1 MEQAS
6 RLDRGDGVEL
16 AWARQEGRGP
26 TVVFL
31 PGFRSDMTGDKATAL
46 AAFCAE
52 RGQAM
57 LRFDYSG
64 HGASGGRFE
73 DGTIGRWTDDALAVI
88 DRLTEGPLVLVGSSM
103 GGWIALLAALA
114 RPDRVAGADRH
125 RRRARLHRGADVAGD
140 DASSSA
146 PPSCAT
152 ACCHVP
158 SQYGEPYP
166 HHPRAD
172 RGRPHPSAAEC
183 ADRARLPGAAAA
195 RPGRSR
201 RALGDWRCG
210 SPSRSPA
217 GTFRSSLVKDGDHRL
232 SRPQDL
238 ALLRRTLA
246 AAPRPG
252 WRVAPRGS
260 SDSAS
265 AGQAPACV
273 SPARHLAV
281 LRPEAARHRRSSRA
295 SARSNGTGSG
305 AATPSSRAAS
315 CHHVGTLR
323 RLVVHQIEHA
333 CATARG
339 PAASPPS
346 PHARCRRGGC
356 GRTRGPAC

>member
-1 MEQAS
+1 MQS
-6 RLDRGDGVEL
+6 TGRLDRGDGVEL

-114 RPDRVAGADRH
+114 RPDRVAALIGIAAAPDFTEALMWQAMTVEQ
-125 RRRARLHRGADVAGD
+125 RATLMRDGVLHR
-140 DASSSA
+140 
-146 PPSCAT
+146 
-152 ACCHVP
+152 P

-166 HHPRAD
+166 IT
-172 RGRPHPSAAEC
+172 
-183 ADRARLPGAAAA
+183 
-195 RPGRSR
+195 
-201 RALGDWRCG
+201 RALIEDGRTRLLLNAPIALDCPVRLLHGQDDPDVPWELALRIAERVTG
-210 SPSRSPA
+210 RDVQVI
-217 GTFRSSLVKDGDHRL
+217 LVKDGDHRL

-246 AAPRPG
+246 PFL
-252 WRVAPRGS
+252 
-260 SDSAS
+260 
-265 AGQAPACV
+265 GQD
-273 SPARHLAV
+273 
-281 LRPEAARHRRSSRA
+281 
-295 SARSNGTGSG
+295 G
-305 AATPSSRAAS
+305 A
-315 CHHVGTLR
+315 
-323 RLVVHQIEHA
+323 
-333 CATARG
+333 
-339 PAASPPS
+339 
-346 PHARCRRGGC
+346 
-356 GRTRGPAC
+356 